1 MSYRE
6 QSIYPSTKSSKG
18 VVLLFLLWAILT
30 LGIIAVGLSYRAL
43 REFKMVSLT
52 QDRAQA
58 YFLTWTA
65 LENIVEILKK
75 DGQKVDSLN
84 DEWAK
89 GEIKGETEKGR
100 WKVDI
105 FYDEERRVDLNK
117 AEDDVLE
124 RIFGTMPLLL
134 DSLRDWKDADATPRP
149 LGAEDD
155 YYIKK
160 EGDYESRD
168 ALLRNIFELGMMR
181 GGEDL
186 FETSFLFEDKI
197 PQRFAFNF
205 WEDLAFAHGGSHF
218 IPPPWVPGEPLPKP
232 IPISPGP
239 PDEPPQGPPYEPPL
253 PNPRGGGYTVYGD
266 GKNNINTALPE
277 VLMAIGLQRDTVIR
291 IIWYRIYGNVFP
303 SANPEVIIY
312 GLVQAGCLKPA
323 EPLYNFIT
331 RNIREIAG
339 KGRIKVNSSYFRIRI
354 ISETKRGARHVAV
367 AVLKR
372 GKDQENKPTVEI
384 VSWWEYSWL

>member
-1 MSYRE
+1 MFYKERF
-6 QSIYPSTKSSKG
+6 IYPFTKNSKG
-18 VVLLFLLWAILT
+18 IVLLFVLWAFLT

-43 REFKMVSLT
+43 REFRMVSLT

-75 DGQKVDSLN
+75 DDQKVDSLQ

-89 GEIKGETEKGR
+89 GEIKGETDKGR
-100 WKVDI
+100 WKVDV

-117 AEDDVLE
+117 ADEDVLE
-124 RIFGTMPLLL
+124 RIFGTMPVLL
-134 DSLRDWKDADATPRP
+134 DSLRDWKDSDSLPRP

-155 YYIKK
+155 YYLKK
-160 EGDYESRD
+160 EGDYECRD
-168 ALLRNIFELGMMR
+168 ALLRNVFELGMMR

-186 FETSFLFEDKI
+186 FETSFLFEE
-197 PQRFAFNF
+197 NF
-205 WEDLAFAHGGSHF
+205 PKENLFGEKLAFAHGGSHF
-218 IPPPWVPGEPLPKP
+218 IPPPWDPRTPLPKP
-232 IPISPGP
+232 IPIPPGP
-239 PDEPPQGPPYEPPL
+239 PNEPPQGPPYEPPL

-277 VLMAIGLQRDTVIR
+277 VLMAIGLQSDTVIR

-303 SANPEVIIY
+303 SANPNTIIY
-312 GLVQAGCLKPA
+312 GLVQAGCLKTG
-323 EPLYNFIT
+323 EPLYPFIT
-331 RNIREIAG
+331 QNIIEIAG
-339 KGRIKVNSSYFRIRI
+339 KGRLKANSSYFRVRI
-354 ISETKRGARHVAV
+354 ISETKRGARHAAV

-372 GKDQENKPTVEI
+372 GKDKEGKPTVDI